1 MRDEVEELSRTQDM
15 RNRSVSA
22 SHYVQDSAPYL
33 LARFRKA
40 VLNLCTMRL
49 KAALEVAE
57 QSAKEPSESGD
68 ILF

>member
-1 MRDEVEELSRTQDM
+1 MRDEVEELNRIQDM
-15 RNRSVSA
+15 RNASVSA
-22 SHYVQDSAPYL
+22 SHYVQDSALYL

-40 VLNLCTMRL
+40 VRL
-49 KAALEVAE
+49 KTALEVAE